1 MNQLM
6 YKFTQVNKE
15 IMIVFK
21 QLLLYRHQMRI
32 MTSDLFFASITQE
45 DLVVLKFKNLKRK
58 MKIARDCIVY
68 RYLHNTVEIYYNTR
82 HQHYPNTTEFFSTI
96 TYLGR
101 RRTFSFVKRP
111 MFFEQDRSFEDN
123 FYDAC
128 MK

>member
-1 MNQLM
+1 
-6 YKFTQVNKE
+6 
-15 IMIVFK
+15 
-21 QLLLYRHQMRI
+21 
-32 MTSDLFFASITQE
+32 
-45 DLVVLKFKNLKRK
+45 

-82 HQHYPNTTEFFSTI
+82 HQHHPNATECFSTI

-128 MK
+128 VK